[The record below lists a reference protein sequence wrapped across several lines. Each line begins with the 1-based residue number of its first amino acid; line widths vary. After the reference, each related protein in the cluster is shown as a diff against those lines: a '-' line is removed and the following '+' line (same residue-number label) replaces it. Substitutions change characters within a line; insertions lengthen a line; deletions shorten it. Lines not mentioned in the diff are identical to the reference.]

1 MLILTSLTHSQA
13 LCWKH
18 SNIIYFHSNKY
29 SHTKKTYEKFLK
41 LKISVIN
48 VNPVCE
54 NKTKSKVSREKL
66 KGQKFGSLNTWTRA
80 NHGPALCKKCL

>member
-18 SNIIYFHSNKY
+18 SNIYFHSNKY
-29 SHTKKTYEKFLK
+29 PHTKKTYEKFLK

-54 NKTKSKVSREKL
+54 NKTKSKVSKEKL
-66 KGQKFGSLNTWTRA
+66 KGQKFGSINTWTRA